1 MTTLLALKR
10 SAMCN
15 VEQTGLSN
23 VEQTVMLNRQVF
35 FVELP
40 NDKTNYKGDYTVL
53 LGKRQHISYIAVV
66 ILSLKFSI
74 FFSMF

>member
-1 MTTLLALKR
+1 
-10 SAMCN
+10 
-15 VEQTGLSN
+15 
-23 VEQTVMLNRQVF
+23 MLNRQVF

-40 NDKTNYKGDYTVL
+40 SDKTNYKGDYTVL